1 MLFKRARS
9 GQAGLVA
16 GLALDALAAGRIAAA
31 ALADKANWKQAQ
43 VKTQSGA
50 SSVASALLG
59 RDVAAAQ
66 LLLAAC
72 AAAGSVGGDTVGG
85 PLPSVSLKPLGIS
98 VTKELQT
105 GQGREVQA
113 VLCRALQRLFLE
125 RPMVALHVHQQA
137 RLLLGLRAPCW
148 GVL

>member
-1 MLFKRARS
+1 M
-9 GQAGLVA
+9 A

-31 ALADKANWKQAQ
+31 ALADKAIWKQAQ
-43 VKTQSGA
+43 AAMQSRA

-72 AAAGSVGGDTVGG
+72 VAAGSVGGDTVGG
-85 PLPSVSLKPLGIS
+85 SPPGVSLEPLGIS
-98 VTKELQT
+98 VSKELHP
-105 GQGREVQA
+105 GQGREAQA

-125 RPMVALHVHQQA
+125 RPMVALQVHQQA
-137 RLLLGLRAPCW
+137 RLLL
-148 GVL
+148 